1 MLVTAQSQKWL
12 HQIFFK
18 KDGFIL
24 SSNYGA
30 KFTLNL
36 DAKFHTHTFK
46 SGKVSHMNRENEFAK
61 FTFWVSSLKTTFNKF
76 CEC

>member
-1 MLVTAQSQKWL
+1 MFAILNLRKFASYSTIAKVTSPNL
-12 HQIFFK
+12 FK

-61 FTFWVSSLKTTFNKF
+61 FTF
-76 CEC
+76 